1 VSAPLDP
8 RDPDPLARRSLRA
21 WLALQA
27 VGALRP
33 ALAAEA
39 LARERDVERAARRV
53 AARVADERLPERES
67 LDARVALLARAGAV
81 ALPLGAPHY
90 PGRIARLP
98 DPAPLLL
105 VRGDPRALVHPAVA
119 IVGSRRASAAGRD
132 AARVLAGELAALGF
146 CVVSGLARGIDAAAH
161 LGALDAGGPS
171 VAVLGSGIDEVYPPE
186 HAELAERIAASG
198 ALVSELPPGA
208 PPLKQHFPLR
218 NRLISGLALALV
230 VVEARERSG
239 SLITAR
245 HALEQGLEV
254 LAVPGPV
261 RTPAHAGSNLLLR
274 DGAAPALDVDDVLR
288 VLGLPTR
295 EQLARDP
302 LAAVASASQREVIA
316 ALLDEPA
323 TPDALARRLGRAP
336 EALALD
342 LVELELAGRVGRE
355 PDGRLVARSPRPPAR
370 RRGLC

>member
-1 VSAPLDP
+1 MSAPLDP
-8 RDPDPLARRSLRA
+8 RDPDPLARRELRA

-39 LARERDVERAARRV
+39 LAGERDVERAARRV
-53 AARVADERLPERES
+53 AARVAGERLPERGD
-67 LDARVALLARAGAV
+67 LDARVAALARAGAL
-81 ALPLGAPHY
+81 ALPLGSPAY
-90 PGRIARLP
+90 PRRVARLP

-119 IVGSRRASAAGRD
+119 IVGSRRASGAGRD
-132 AARVLAGELAALGF
+132 AARALAGELAGLGF

-171 VAVLGSGIDEVYPPE
+171 VAVLGCGIDSVYPPE
-186 HAELAERIAASG
+186 HAALAERVADSG

-208 PPLKQHFPLR
+208 PPARYHFPLR

-230 VVEARERSG
+230 VVEAREGSG

-245 HALEQGLEV
+245 HALAQGVEV

-274 DGAAPALDVDDVLR
+274 DGARPALDADDVLR
-288 VLGLPTR
+288 ALGLPTR
-295 EQLARDP
+295 ETLARDP
-302 LAAVASASQREVIA
+302 LAAVGSASQREVLA

-323 TPDALARRLGRAP
+323 TPDALARRLGRTP

-342 LVELELAGRVGRE
+342 LVELELAGRLGRE
-355 PDGRLVARSPRPPAR
+355 PDGRLTARALRPPAR
-370 RRGLC
+370 GRGLC